1 MQSVGYEFV
10 LNHCVF
16 WELLDDLLIN
26 NLGLQDIF
34 TYIYK
39 EKKKKKKERK
49 KKEEDH
55 FEFFTE

>member
-16 WELLDDLLIN
+16 LELLDDLLIN

-34 TYIYK
+34 TY
-39 EKKKKKKERK
+39 KKKKKKRK
-49 KKEEDH
+49 KKDH
-55 FEFFTE
+55 FEFFIE